1 MLSWIFLTYF
11 FSMRD
16 LDARFVAM
24 IRWMKMKMK
33 MILLIVKMR
42 MKMEKQNMKHE
53 MENKLE

>member
-1 MLSWIFLTYF
+1 
-11 FSMRD
+11 MRD

-33 MILLIVKMR
+33 MILLIVKMK

-53 MENKLE
+53 MENKLEW